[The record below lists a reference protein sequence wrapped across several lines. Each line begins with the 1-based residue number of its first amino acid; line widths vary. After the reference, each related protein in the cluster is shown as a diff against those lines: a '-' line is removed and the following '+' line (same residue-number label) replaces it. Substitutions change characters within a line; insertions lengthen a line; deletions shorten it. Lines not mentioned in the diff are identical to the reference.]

1 MNADRD
7 RVTAG
12 FMLRSPAPRHS
23 IPGKVIRE
31 SANGSLYILSK
42 HCYYPS
48 EQTGQMEE
56 MNAEY
61 NM

>member
-23 IPGKVIRE
+23 IPGKVLRE
-31 SANGSLYILSK
+31 YANGSLYIVSKYCYILSK
-42 HCYYPS
+42 QS
-48 EQTGQMEE
+48 EKNGV
-56 MNAEY
+56 NYAEH
-61 NM
+61 